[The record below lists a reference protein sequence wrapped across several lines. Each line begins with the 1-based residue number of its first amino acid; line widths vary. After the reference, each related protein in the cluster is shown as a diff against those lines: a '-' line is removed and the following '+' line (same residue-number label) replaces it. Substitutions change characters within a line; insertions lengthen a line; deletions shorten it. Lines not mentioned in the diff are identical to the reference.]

1 VGSLGAG
8 IRGASRSIERSSG
21 VPRRHDHRRT
31 SSARTGGIPCR
42 AHGGSRSG
50 DHTVERVGALMFVAG
65 NALSAVATI
74 LDYVL
79 WLYMWVIIARALISW
94 VNPDPWNPIL
104 QFLNRA
110 TEPVLAPIRRMIG
123 VRIGMDVSPI
133 VAILI
138 ITFLQI
144 AVVQSLKEFAMR
156 MN

>member
-1 VGSLGAG
+1 
-8 IRGASRSIERSSG
+8 
-21 VPRRHDHRRT
+21 
-31 SSARTGGIPCR
+31 
-42 AHGGSRSG
+42 
-50 DHTVERVGALMFVAG
+50 MFVAG

-94 VNPDPWNPIL
+94 VNPDPWNPIV

-110 TEPVLAPIRRMIG
+110 TEPVLAPIRRWIG
-123 VRIGMDVSPI
+123 SRMGIDLSPI
-133 VAILI
+133 VAIMI

-144 AVVQSLKEFAMR
+144 AVVQSLKEFALK